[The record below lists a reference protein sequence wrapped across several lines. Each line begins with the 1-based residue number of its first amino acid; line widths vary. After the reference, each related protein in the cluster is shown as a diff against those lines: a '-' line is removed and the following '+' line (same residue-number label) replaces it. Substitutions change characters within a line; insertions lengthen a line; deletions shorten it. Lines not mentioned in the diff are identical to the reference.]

1 MLLESQET
9 RKEELTS
16 VDSTTITVLGLIKYK
31 LHLFYAIFFSLLI
44 IELSAGFK
52 DLVQVLPQI
61 NNFNCICF

>member
-1 MLLESQET
+1 MYLKLESQET

-16 VDSTTITVLGLIKYK
+16 VDSTIITVLGLIKYK
-31 LHLFYAIFFSLLI
+31 LHLFYAIFFL

-52 DLVQVLPQI
+52 VQVLPQI